1 MSTFGIQPINII
13 YENNYFTN
21 GKIDFKKI
29 KNIALKTA
37 LKPNVPVSFDMEFG
51 NRFKPETVIPYVQTI
66 LKYYRSYNSKAL
78 VGIYST
84 IPQNTYGVKPTSLV
98 YEKLNHPYDS
108 LIHDVNFIS
117 PSLYNYDGPEVNN
130 WLENARFNIELA
142 KKYTPSKRII
152 PYISPIVRLGPSNKA
167 INGNLVEE
175 LSENEMTQRLTA
187 LYNLG
192 ASGCII
198 WASSQDRTRDGQIP
212 QFYPDKGWGKAVV
225 KFIKELE

>member
-29 KNIALKTA
+29 KNMALKTA

-51 NRFKPETVIPYVQTI
+51 NRFKPETVIP
-66 LKYYRSYNSKAL
+66 
-78 VGIYST
+78 
-84 IPQNTYGVKPTSLV
+84 
-98 YEKLNHPYDS
+98 
-108 LIHDVNFIS
+108 
-117 PSLYNYDGPEVNN
+117 
-130 WLENARFNIELA
+130 
-142 KKYTPSKRII
+142 SKRII
-152 PYISPIVRLGPSNKA
+152 PYFSSIVRLGPSNKA